1 LSYQRLF
8 LDALALQLLTKVLK
22 VSNGQLKKYIDQNG
36 KN

>member
-1 LSYQRLF
+1 
-8 LDALALQLLTKVLK
+8 